1 MPRLILFDLDGTLID
16 TAPELATAV
25 NALLARL
32 GRPPVPLAQVRTWIG
47 RGAREL
53 LRQALRHH
61 DVDGGESPSVDA
73 AWAGFERDCAAACG
87 TRSAPY
93 PGVVSTLDALQAQGV
108 RLALI
113 TNKES
118 VLTQRVLAAHRLTS
132 YFDLIVA
139 GDTLPVRKPDPAVL
153 RHALDTFGVEADD
166 ALFIGD
172 SAIDVQAARNAG
184 VPVWAVS
191 YGYDSAALRDDHAP
205 DRLVDSL
212 DALLTHPTHITLS

>member
-16 TAPELATAV
+16 TAPELAAAV
-25 NALLARL
+25 NATLTRL
-32 GRPPVPLAQVRTWIG
+32 GRPPVPLAQVRAWIG

-53 LRQALRHH
+53 LRQALLHH
-61 DVDGGESPSVDA
+61 AIDGGDTPSVDT
-73 AWAGFERDCAAACG
+73 AWSDFERDCTSACG
-87 TRSAPY
+87 TRSEPY
-93 PGVVSTLDALQAQGV
+93 PGVVATLEALQSQGV

-139 GDTLPVRKPDPAVL
+139 GDTLSVRKPDPAVL
-153 RHALDTFGVEADD
+153 RHALETFAVEPDD

-172 SAIDVQAARNAG
+172 SAIDVQTARHAG

-191 YGYDSAALRDDHAP
+191 YGYDSAALRGAHAP

-212 DALLTHPTHITLS
+212 TALLRHPTHIAIS

>member
-16 TAPELATAV
+16 TAPELAAAV

-32 GRPPVPLAQVRTWIG
+32 HRPPVPLGQVRAWIG

-53 LRQALRHH
+53 LRQALAHH
-61 DVDGGESPSVDA
+61 AVDSADNPSVDA
-73 AWAGFERDCAAACG
+73 MWADFVNDCAAASG
-87 TRSAPY
+87 TLSAPF
-93 PGVVSTLDALQAQGV
+93 PGVVETLDTLRAQGC
-108 RLALI
+108 RLALV

-118 VLTQRVLAAHRLTS
+118 VLTQRVLAAHRLTP
-132 YFDLIVA
+132 YFELIIA

-153 RHALDTFGVEADD
+153 RHALDTFAVDAAD

-172 SAIDVQAARNAG
+172 SAIDVQTARNAG

-191 YGYDSAALRDDHAP
+191 YGYDSDALRGALAP
-205 DRLVDSL
+205 DRLIDNFS
-212 DALLTHPTHITLS
+212 ALLAHADRIAIS

>member
-16 TAPELATAV
+16 TAPELAAAV

-32 GRPPVPLAQVRTWIG
+32 SRPPVPLAQVRTWIG

-53 LRQALRHH
+53 LRQALAHH
-61 DVDGGESPSVDA
+61 AIDSADNPSVDA
-73 AWAGFERDCAAACG
+73 TWAAFERDCADACG

-93 PGVVSTLDALQAQGV
+93 PGVVATLDALQAQGV

-118 VLTQRVLAAHRLTS
+118 VLTQRVLAAHGLTT

-153 RHALDTFGVEADD
+153 RHALDTFGVEPDD

-191 YGYDSAALRDDHAP
+191 YGYDSAALRGAHAP
-205 DRLVDSL
+205 DRLID
-212 DALLTHPTHITLS
+212 DFGALLTHSTHITIS